1 MWDRMAGIKLQAP
14 GQFDFSKPAEWP
26 KWRKRF
32 QQYKSASG
40 LDAEGEPQQVNTLLY
55 CIGEEAES
63 VLISTNVTANQR
75 SKYSDV
81 MEKFDSY
88 FDIRRNTMFE
98 RARFN
103 AKHKR
108 KLNL

>member
-1 MWDRMAGIKLQAP
+1 M
-14 GQFDFSKPAEWP
+14 
-26 KWRKRF
+26 
-32 QQYKSASG
+32 
-40 LDAEGEPQQVNTLLY
+40 
-55 CIGEEAES
+55 GEEAES

-88 FDIRRNTMFE
+88 FDFRRNTMFE